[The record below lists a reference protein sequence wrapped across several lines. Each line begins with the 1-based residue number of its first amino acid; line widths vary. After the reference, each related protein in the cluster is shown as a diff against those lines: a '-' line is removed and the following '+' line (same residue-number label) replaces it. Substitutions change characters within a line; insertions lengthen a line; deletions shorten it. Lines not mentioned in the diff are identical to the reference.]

1 MQITFAKVTNG
12 GSGYTSATVSV
23 LAVTGSGA
31 AAANAFRSLVASI
44 IGIQM
49 SILWLR
55 LWRRYDRDDQPATGV
70 RRHGN
75 RASWPAGFAEP
86 RDYHRLPCRR
96 WHSPRPAASPAQ
108 SNWTGAP
115 ITVPAGTSIDWV
127 GSSGGWRAARFTQ
140 SDYVS
145 PNGDGS
151 LTLRTQSGDI
161 SLHPA
166 GTGVVRLL
174 SDAESTGAVE
184 LIGRGSPLNVVSA
197 PAGST
202 FRNLNGGVGATFWV
216 KQSGSGSTNWVAVA

>member
-1 MQITFAKVTNG
+1 VWLSGGKV
-12 GSGYTSATVSV
+12 
-23 LAVTGSGA
+23 
-31 AAANAFRSLVASI
+31 

-49 SILWLR
+49 TSFGSGYGSGTTVTISGNGIG
-55 LWRRYDRDDQPATGV
+55 ATATVQVGLPV
-70 RRHGN
+70 LKIRQLTIDCLVTTT
-75 RASWPAGFAEP
+75 FAEAGSVP
-86 RDYHRLPCRR
+86 LH
-96 WHSPRPAASPAQ
+96 

-115 ITVPAGTSIDWV
+115 ITIPAGASIDWI
-127 GSSGGWRAARFTQ
+127 GYNGGWRAARFSQ

-184 LIGRGSPLNVVSA
+184 LIGRGSPLNAISA

-202 FRNLNGGVGATFWV
+202 FRNLNGGVGSTFWV
-216 KQSGSGSTNWVAVA
+216 KQSGTGSTNWVAVA